1 MNHALYWFKA
11 VLSKSCF
18 LLPVFIGNNNYIVT
32 IYRMTT
38 YTESG
43 DNNTEI
49 SNESDLVDSFTCTQ
63 TRSYR

>member
-32 IYRMTT
+32 NIQDDYIHRKW
-38 YTESG
+38 
-43 DNNTEI
+43 
-49 SNESDLVDSFTCTQ
+49 
-63 TRSYR
+63 R